1 MYVEDMIE
9 RILSID
15 KLAREAK
22 SEIQKENVTLEE
34 EIKERKKEIREDYL
48 KRAYERVRENS
59 SLEEKSS
66 AEIIAQSEERTNKKL
81 RELEN
86 ISEENID
93 NWVKEIV
100 NRVLSS

>member
-59 SLEEKSS
+59 ALEEKSS
-66 AEIIAQSEERTNKKL
+66 AEVIAQGEKGTKEKL
-81 RELEN
+81 SELEN
-86 ISEENID
+86 ISKKNMD
-93 NWVKEIV
+93 LWVSEIV
-100 NRVLSS
+100 SRVLFS